1 MARPPRATRPPP
13 PPATPE
19 PEYILVANK
28 AMIAVNNADELETHV
43 QEIGRFLRDHP
54 TNDEAA
60 EWIEQEHGAGRHAEL
75 TQHFEWDTSRV
86 MRRIHAGQ
94 VAALRSMV
102 RSINVETG
110 EPQREFI
117 GIVGE
122 HRGLAMHYHSRSEFV
137 GNAELQRAAY
147 RQATKRINSI
157 LQNLR
162 DDYHDLA
169 DLMTIVDRW
178 SEELR
183 ELAERL

>member
-1 MARPPRATRPPP
+1 
-13 PPATPE
+13 
-19 PEYILVANK
+19 
-28 AMIAVNNADELETHV
+28 MIAVNNADELETHV

-102 RSINVETG
+102 RSINVET
-110 EPQREFI
+110 
-117 GIVGE
+117 
-122 HRGLAMHYHSRSEFV
+122 
-137 GNAELQRAAY
+137 Y